1 MPPKAIIC
9 GLSGPDLLPE
19 ERAFFTEI
27 DPFGFIL
34 FARNVETPDQVRRL
48 TDSLREASGRADL
61 PILIDQEGG
70 RVQRLRQ
77 PAFEEAP
84 PAGTI
89 GEVAQADRDAGRRA
103 AYLHTLLIG
112 AQLFDLGITVDCV
125 PCLDL
130 RIPGAS
136 AVIGDRSYGA
146 DPGQVADLGAA
157 AIEGIRAAGIVPV
170 IKHLPG
176 HGRALVDSHH
186 ELPRL
191 DEALDLL
198 TQSDFRP
205 FRECGAGAWGMTAHL
220 VLAEVD
226 PDRPVTQSPQ
236 CIERIIRGD
245 IGFDGLLMT
254 DDLSMQALSGSMG
267 ERAEASMAAGCD
279 LVLHC
284 NGKLEEMRE
293 AAEATPP
300 LSGPAQER
308 LATTP
313 VFTEQPDFDRAAAAA
328 EFSRLLTRT
337 AG

>member
-9 GLSGPDLLPE
+9 GLFGPELLPQE
-19 ERAFFTEI
+19 QAFFQEI

-48 TDSLREASGRADL
+48 TDGLRDLTGRADL

-84 PAGTI
+84 AAGRI
-89 GEVAQADRDAGRRA
+89 GDLAGKDRDQARRA
-103 AYLHTLLIG
+103 AYLQALLIG
-112 AQLFDLGITVDCV
+112 AQLFDLGISVDCA

-136 AVIGDRSYGA
+136 IVIGDRSYGD
-146 DPGQVADLGAA
+146 DPTLVADLGAA
-157 AIEGIRAAGIVPV
+157 AIEGFRAAGIVPV

-191 DEALDLL
+191 DQTRDLL
-198 TQSDFRP
+198 SQSDFVP
-205 FRECGAGAWGMTAHL
+205 FRQCSSGAWGMTAHL
-220 VLAEVD
+220 VLTALD
-226 PDRPVTQSPQ
+226 PALPVTQSAC
-236 CIERIIRGD
+236 CIEDVIRGD

-267 ERAEASMAAGCD
+267 ERARLSIEAGCD
-279 LVLHC
+279 LILHC
-284 NGKLEEMRE
+284 NGDLTEMRQ

-300 LSGPAQER
+300 LSAKAQER
-308 LATTP
+308 VAATP
-313 VFTEQPDFDRAAAAA
+313 VVTARPDVDRDAAKA
-328 EFSRLLTRT
+328 ELDGILEGSG
-337 AG
+337 A